1 METLLEKARKNTPL
15 TSNKTVTSE
24 DIELA
29 LAWVRGE
36 INNKQASSVYSKKDT
51 TAFLYKMAA
60 TLRQANLMGIIEIKR
75 IKNG

>member
-1 METLLEKARKNTPL
+1 METLLEKARKKTPL

-36 INNKQASSVYSKKDT
+36 INNKQASSVYSNKDT